1 MSWHQSWLGQQVPG
15 GTGATDPS
23 SQWTTTQSLS
33 WHWTSSSLTSL
44 SGSQVTSYRSLSALH
59 MVRLGQHLP
68 GGEGAMEPSLH
79 LSTRHLTAPQSSTW
93 HWVEEGQHSPLA
105 MGARDPS
112 EQNSGIQALA
122 SQSAMGQREGSGQQ

>member
-1 MSWHQSWLGQQVPG
+1 
-15 GTGATDPS
+15 
-23 SQWTTTQSLS
+23 
-33 WHWTSSSLTSL
+33 
-44 SGSQVTSYRSLSALH
+44 

-93 HWVEEGQHSPLA
+93 HWLEEGQHSPRA

-122 SQSAMGQREGSGQQ
+122 SQSAIGQREGSGQQSPAGLVSGEGRSTMDAFLFFHSRNFPLIY